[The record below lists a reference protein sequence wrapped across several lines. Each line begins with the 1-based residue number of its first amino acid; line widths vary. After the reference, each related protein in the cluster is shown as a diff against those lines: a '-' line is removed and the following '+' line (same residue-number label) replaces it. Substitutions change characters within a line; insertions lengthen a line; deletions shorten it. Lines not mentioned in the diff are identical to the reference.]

1 MRQRG
6 YIECRVAGPSSP
18 WPEVEHEKYALAE
31 LLSRGI
37 PYVWPGPDIWSS
49 SKDRWPE
56 IFTVPDQVHL
66 NKLGDGVDA
75 TLWHELLQR
84 YDRGEL
90 EQTLESAWGD
100 DWARSR
106 YLSTTAET
114 SGTGR

>member
-1 MRQRG
+1 M
-6 YIECRVAGPSSP
+6 
-18 WPEVEHEKYALAE
+18 EHEKYALAE

-114 SGTGR
+114 SGTCR